1 MQRHS
6 RAMLALVSL
15 VTATPSPVQG
25 QECVLPETFNPYFQ
39 AALNDVESTLSNQ
52 VVGELDDIGLGP
64 ISQLSVN
71 NLINFKENIFDQL
84 FGNTS
89 ERNGWINVTSDV
101 DVRAQLEANLD
112 AVVGSTPPELSMTC
126 VLETTEDLVDGE
138 PPYRF
143 AIEFALSGNLLG
155 TDLDL
160 ASLSPEIAVLPETSF
175 DPLSLSL
182 ETLTA
187 DYEMKLLLTIDTK
200 RRKFSIG
207 EIAVALDAALS
218 TTVLQDIQLADTVDQ
233 SFQGSLAVDVS
244 LSYSTVKDWVYTA
257 SFEASL
263 TAETS
268 AGTAVAS
275 LGLIAS
281 DDDVFDDKPRE

>member
-1 MQRHS
+1 M
-6 RAMLALVSL
+6 
-15 VTATPSPVQG
+15 
-25 QECVLPETFNPYFQ
+25 
-39 AALNDVESTLSNQ
+39 
-52 VVGELDDIGLGP
+52 
-64 ISQLSVN
+64 
-71 NLINFKENIFDQL
+71 

-101 DVRAQLEANLD
+101 DVRAQLDANLD

-126 VLETTEDLVDGE
+126 VLETTEDLEDGE